1 MSQKSLWTFKLITKV
16 LFLKLQPILYC
27 THPRKKTYF
36 FKVTKLTVYDIPL
49 TAEKHIITL
58 AMNRIDSSVQYYA
71 ICYIIAHVTVKH
83 VSEDDIMFTF
93 G

>member
-27 THPRKKTYF
+27 TNPRKNTNF

-58 AMNRIDSSVQYYA
+58 AMNRLACSQPLCA
-71 ICYIIAHVTVKH
+71 ILCNLLHYRPCYGKTRV
-83 VSEDDIMFTF
+83 
-93 G
+93 

>member
-27 THPRKKTYF
+27 THPRKKTNF
-36 FKVTKLTVYDIPL
+36 FKVTKLTVYNIPL

-58 AMNRIDSSVQYYA
+58 AMNRLACSQPLCA
-71 ICYIIAHVTVKH
+71 ILCNFLHYRPCYGKTRV
-83 VSEDDIMFTF
+83 
-93 G
+93 